1 MTPGETPIRATAFA
15 SHSVTICPSWTV
27 CPACHATD
35 AQQLCSVCHDCWGC
49 HPRECLW
56 IFDLNG
62 IEEMYRS
69 YETHSFWP
77 FLSAPTQGICV
88 NFVRA
93 EHSSYHWSEA
103 DLDRLA
109 AYGHC
114 VHTLS
119 DAGLLSTA
127 ASHAQ
132 PCALLSRDGCR
143 MGSHFLSG
151 ICNAMLQL
159 RVVCWCIY

>member
-1 MTPGETPIRATAFA
+1 MANK
-15 SHSVTICPSWTV
+15 HVY
-27 CPACHATD
+27 CH
-35 AQQLCSVCHDCWGC
+35 GC
-49 HPRECLW
+49 HRRECLW
-56 IFDLNG
+56 IFDLHG
-62 IEEMYRS
+62 IQEMYRS

-114 VHTLS
+114 VHTLN
-119 DAGLLSTA
+119 DAGLHSLGVECYA
-127 ASHAQ
+127 AVESLCVAVYIESPDHHTFCGH
-132 PCALLSRDGCR
+132 CAMSYRWEFGKSLN
-143 MGSHFLSG
+143 MV
-151 ICNAMLQL
+151 L
-159 RVVCWCIY
+159 RVQVIGCTQTTLKVCLTY

>member
-1 MTPGETPIRATAFA
+1 MAF
-15 SHSVTICPSWTV
+15 PS
-27 CPACHATD
+27 CRATD
-35 AQQLCSVCHDCWGC
+35 ARQWFHCCAC

-62 IEEMYRS
+62 IGELYRS
-69 YETHSFWP
+69 YEAHSFWP

-119 DAGLLSTA
+119 DAGLHSLGVRMLCCYRVILCCCIVESPDHHTFCLLFSKR
-127 ASHAQ
+127 AS
-132 PCALLSRDGCR
+132 CR
-143 MGSHFLSG
+143 HTGL
-151 ICNAMLQL
+151 ND
-159 RVVCWCIY
+159 IYKPWP